1 MTRKAIA
8 LEICLWFMVLPAAAQ
23 VRAEK
28 AVVRPV
34 RIEEPP
40 QIDGLLDEPLW
51 QKIKPITDFRQYEP
65 NNGEPATERTEVR
78 IGYDSHFL
86 YFGVRA
92 FDGEPDKIICGGD
105 CLENLKKHAGL
116 GPGSIEDLLKKTV
129 NDALGE
135 SRSESEQEHS
145 LLADLVK
152 QAHED

>member
-1 MTRKAIA
+1 MDCPHVLYNAEFLMGRNVTCFICFTVFKILPQHLRLAGFTRGTA
-8 LEICLWFMVLPAAAQ
+8 LTGDEGW
-23 VRAEK
+23 RA
-28 AVVRPV
+28 
-34 RIEEPP
+34 
-40 QIDGLLDEPLW
+40 
-51 QKIKPITDFRQYEP
+51 
-65 NNGEPATERTEVR
+65 
-78 IGYDSHFL
+78 
-86 YFGVRA
+86 
-92 FDGEPDKIICGGD
+92 KIICGGD